1 MSEVSKGGAAR
12 VREAMSQRCLEFD
25 VRSFPQSTRTSEDA
39 AEAIGCEVG
48 QIAKSLIFRA
58 LDSNRSVLVVA
69 SGRNRVDEKAVSRLL
84 GEKIGRADPSFVRET
99 TGFAI
104 GGVPPFAHRLQ
115 PRVFLDRDL
124 LDYDKV
130 WAAAGTPN
138 DVFALSPRD
147 LPLLTG
153 GTFED
158 IRKV

>member
-1 MSEVSKGGAAR
+1 M
-12 VREAMSQRCLEFD
+12 REAMAQRSLEFD

-39 AEAIGCEVG
+39 AKAIGCEVG

-69 SGRNRVDEKAVSRLL
+69 SGRNHVDEKAVSRLL

-147 LPLLTG
+147 LPVLTG

-158 IRKV
+158 IRKA